1 MNERADNAE
10 DTASPVACAAV
21 DPTLPQGWNA
31 DLDDSSL
38 AISDDLPTNS
48 PVSEAE
54 LDVIE
59 RYMGDI
65 LDLVLA
71 SRSAITSPE
80 AKDHNDDE

>member
-1 MNERADNAE
+1 MNERADIAG
-10 DTASPVACAAV
+10 DTASPAACTAV
-21 DPTLPQGWNA
+21 DPTLPQGWNS

-71 SRSAITSPE
+71 SRSAITSPK
-80 AKDHNDDE
+80 AKDDNDE